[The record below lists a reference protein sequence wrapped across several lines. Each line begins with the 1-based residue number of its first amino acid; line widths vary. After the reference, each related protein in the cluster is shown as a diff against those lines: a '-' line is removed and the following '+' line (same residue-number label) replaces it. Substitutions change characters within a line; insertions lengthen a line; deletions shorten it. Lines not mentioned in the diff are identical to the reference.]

1 MNYLEYS
8 KDTDLVAI
16 IVYYVLDTF
25 LKLPNVF
32 LLNGRPG

>member
-16 IVYYVLDTF
+16 IVYVLDTF
-25 LKLPNVF
+25 LRLPNALV
-32 LLNGRPG
+32 LNDRPG